1 MKNRIIAWITVA
13 MVIVLAMAQ
22 VSCAAATSSEA
33 YIPSDKSMTVEIKD
47 FNLIKNLK
55 KDITE
60 CEFRK
65 TKAHELAEAARALG
79 FADSSIIIQ
88 TAKTEWANAEKRRLG
103 INKTLQAWEKKAEE
117 YPYATY
123 VWLYLK
129 DLGYNDYVCAGI
141 LGNIMAE
148 VGGGTLEIQYWL
160 YGGKIHYGMCQWN
173 KNYYPE
179 VVGKDLPTQCSFLSG
194 NIKTEFNTFGSKYQS
209 GFNYDKFLSLK
220 DYEQAAL
227 AFAKCYERCNSAYY
241 KVRQK
246 NAKIAYDYFV
256 I

>member
-1 MKNRIIAWITVA
+1 MKRKLIAWCLSCSMFIL
-13 MVIVLAMAQ
+13 MLAQ
-22 VSCAAATSSEA
+22 VSCSAATNSEA
-33 YIPSDKSMTVEIKD
+33 YIPSDKPITVSIENFNVIKE
-47 FNLIKNLK
+47 LKNS
-55 KDITE
+55 IGGY
-60 CEFRK
+60 EFRK
-65 TKAHELAEAARALG
+65 AKAHELAEAARALG
-79 FADSSIIIQ
+79 YSDSSSIIQ
-88 TAKTEWANAEKRRLG
+88 TAKTEWANAENKRLEV
-103 INKTLQAWEKKAEE
+103 NKKLQEWQKKAKEF
-117 YPYATY
+117 PVATY

-129 DLGYNDYVCAGI
+129 DLGYSDYVCAGI

-148 VGGGTLEIQYWL
+148 VGGGTLELQYWL

-173 KNYYPE
+173 INYYPE
-179 VVGKDLPTQCSFLSG
+179 VVGKNLATQCSFLSG

-209 GFNYDKFLSLK
+209 GFNYDKFLALK

-246 NAKIAYDYFV
+246 NAKIAYDYFA